1 MLLFFI
7 ERHYIWVLYKRE
19 MANKKSPPPAGYP
32 HIGTMLKT
40 YVKKKRISQAA
51 WARAQGIR
59 DATVMRYF
67 KHPDMRIHTLIT
79 ISKVLKYNFLKDL
92 LDTVP
97 ADLPPFTENVLEQQ
111 VGELQLENEKL
122 KEQVELLKEVL
133 MGRK

>member
-1 MLLFFI
+1 
-7 ERHYIWVLYKRE
+7 
-19 MANKKSPPPAGYP
+19 MANKKPAPPADYP
-32 HIGTMLKT
+32 HIGAMLKT

-79 ISKVLKYNFLKDL
+79 ISRILKYNFFKDL

-97 ADLPPFTENVLEQQ
+97 ADLPPFTENVLGQQ
-111 VGELQLENEKL
+111 VDDLKLENAKL